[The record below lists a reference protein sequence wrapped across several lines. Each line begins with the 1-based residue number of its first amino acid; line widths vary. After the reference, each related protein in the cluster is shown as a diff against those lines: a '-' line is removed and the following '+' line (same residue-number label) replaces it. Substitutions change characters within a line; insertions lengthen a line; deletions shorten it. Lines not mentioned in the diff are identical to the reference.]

1 MSTLSNCPVCGKL
14 RAHANHKE
22 CSRQLQRLY
31 APGTV
36 LRQEQE
42 KDRQMRKD
50 SRLIRPFRRENSK
63 GVRNVLFSRLRK
75 GE

>member
-1 MSTLSNCPVCGKL
+1 M
-14 RAHANHKE
+14 
-22 CSRQLQRLY
+22 
-31 APGTV
+31 